1 MSCNRK
7 WGGQHPPY
15 LDHEGI
21 VGGILDF
28 FFFPDKL
35 EWSPASEGL
44 EMVCMSAACCCNSE
58 MLTWYFLSLL
68 G

>member
-1 MSCNRK
+1 MIKHHLCGKMSCNRK

-28 FFFPDKL
+28 FFFSRQVRM
-35 EWSPASEGL
+35 ESSFRG
-44 EMVCMSAACCCNSE
+44 VRNGVYVRCM
-58 MLTWYFLSLL
+58 LL
-68 G
+68 QF